1 MNNAV
6 DVFDS
11 IADDAVNVGSLSARS
26 FVVTDVGLQFPTAQQ
41 FRVQLDQEFNLALK
55 SLNFEQARNH

>member
-11 IADDAVNVGSLSARS
+11 IADDAVNVGSLSARL
-26 FVVTDVGLQFPTAQQ
+26 FVVTDVGLEFPTAQQ
-41 FRVQLDQEFNLALK
+41 FRVQLEPGGVRPGIQSRFKILK
-55 SLNFEQARNH
+55 F

>member
-11 IADDAVNVGSLSARS
+11 IADDVVNVGSLSARS
-26 FVVTDVGLQFPTAQQ
+26 FVVTDRWFTISNSTAVSGPV
-41 FRVQLDQEFNLALK
+41 RRPGIQLTF
-55 SLNFEQARNH
+55 

>member
-11 IADDAVNVGSLSARS
+11 IADDVVNVGSLSARS

-41 FRVQLDQEFNLALK
+41 FRVQLKNV
-55 SLNFEQARNH
+55 R